1 MYQVLTG
8 AGQVPCSFLLHIN
21 LGFYQYPEAGCTR
34 EEGIQ
39 LLYFK

>member
-8 AGQVPCSFLLHIN
+8 AGQVPCNFLLHIN
-21 LGFYQYPEAGCTR
+21 LGFYQYTEASCTR